1 MRQELEAGSDFV
13 KIWALFCESE
23 GFSDLKGRDD
33 GIKFTFWKTNWIGGN
48 PNDVMRTGSASKAT
62 RQLLD
67 QGRGSRDGVK
77 EGHLRVIQEM
87 KLVHIADGL
96 VGKEVGEGQR

>member
-1 MRQELEAGSDFV
+1 MRQELEAVPDLM
-13 KIWALFCESE
+13 KIWGLFCEWE
-23 GFSDLKGRDD
+23 AFCVLKG
-33 GIKFTFWKTNWIGGN
+33 GVMGPNLHLEETNWIGGN
-48 PNDVMRTGSASKAT
+48 TNDVVRTGSGYKAT

-77 EGHLRVIQEM
+77 EANWRVIWEM
-87 KLVHIADGL
+87 KLVGIADGL